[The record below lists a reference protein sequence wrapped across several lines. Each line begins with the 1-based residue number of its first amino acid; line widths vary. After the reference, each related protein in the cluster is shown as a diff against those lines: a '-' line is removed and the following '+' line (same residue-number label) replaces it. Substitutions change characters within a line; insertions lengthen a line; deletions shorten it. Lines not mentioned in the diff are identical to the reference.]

1 MILTARRRTL
11 VALVVL
17 ATLSACSFTLDFA
30 GVEGEGAGAS
40 GSGGG
45 GAGAQGASGASGA
58 SGRGGDGGPGDGGG
72 GGSSNG
78 AGGLGG
84 SGGSGG
90 LGGLDGAGGSGGVA
104 GAGGAGGAG
113 GSGGT
118 PKTYAETIVA
128 AGPVSY
134 FRFTFAEGQDKSRQ
148 FQSEVGGPL
157 ANVLAGAPDV
167 ARAPGAIA
175 GDANSAA
182 RFDSTAV
189 SMGKAFLF
197 APAASFAFEFWFKPL
212 VAPSQRTALFS
223 RFFDDVLLDDHGF
236 VGAFKSNSVEFTY
249 DPDDALVSLNP
260 QTASEAFSPPTD
272 AFTYVA
278 VVSDGVSSLR
288 LYINGARV
296 DDKIAQFAAAASDSA
311 FLLGESTGLSRF
323 RGDLDEFAVYD
334 RELSDVEIANHHNV
348 GRNGPQAAAP

>member
-1 MILTARRRTL
+1 MISTARRQTL

-30 GVEGEGAGAS
+30 GVEGEGSGAS
-40 GSGGG
+40 GLGGG
-45 GAGAQGASGASGA
+45 GGAQGASGASGA
-58 SGRGGDGGPGDGGG
+58 SGRGGDGGPGAGGG

-78 AGGLGG
+78 ASGSSG
-84 SGGSGG
+84 SGGS
-90 LGGLDGAGGSGGVA
+90 GGLDGAGGSGGVA
-104 GAGGAGGAG
+104 GAGGSG

-118 PKTYAETIVA
+118 PKTYAETILA

-134 FRFTFAEGQDKSRQ
+134 LRFGFAEGQDKSRQ

-157 ANVLAGAPDV
+157 ANVLAGSPDV
-167 ARAPGAIA
+167 TRASGAIV
-175 GDANSAA
+175 GDTNSAA
-182 RFDSTAV
+182 HFDNTAV

-197 APAASFAFEFWFKPL
+197 APAASFAFEFWFKPIN
-212 VAPSQRTALFS
+212 APSQRTALFS
-223 RFFDDVLLDDHGF
+223 RFFDDPLLDDHGF
-236 VGAFKSNSVEFTY
+236 VGAFKGNSVEFTY
-249 DPDDALVSLNP
+249 DPDDALVSLSP

-311 FLLGESTGLSRF
+311 FLLGDSTGLNRF

-334 RELSDVEIANHHNV
+334 RELSDVEIANHHNI